1 MATVRG
7 LRLLASSRPSSSS
20 IIRGNLQAVVHHR
33 RRRRLLSAS
42 TTTEDGGAG
51 DPALHSGEAPSE
63 EYTDRPPRFSAA
75 EDATTT
81 ATGGGYAS
89 KRQPS
94 PSSSEPSKERVPPFA
109 PSSGN
114 KLGSHQG
121 LADAA
126 SGSSF
131 TQKRHSS
138 SSETAA
144 AAGRDAW
151 EAATPGGEESAR
163 RKVREEDREYY
174 RTHKP
179 SPLAELEFADTRKP
193 VTQAT
198 DSGAQDRF
206 DADVTGA
213 ATVEDTADDSLA
225 RAEAMFRDAASRGNP
240 EWPHSRVLAE
250 MLARRNSQ
258 EHDAP
263 WSS

>member
-1 MATVRG
+1 MATARA
-7 LRLLASSRPSSSS
+7 LRLVTSSPSSST
-20 IIRGNLQAVVHHR
+20 IIRGNLEAVVHR
-33 RRRRLLSAS
+33 RRSLLSAS
-42 TTTEDGGAG
+42 TTTEAGGAG
-51 DPALHSGEAPSE
+51 DPALHSGDAPSE

-75 EDATTT
+75 T
-81 ATGGGYAS
+81 ATGGGHAS

-94 PSSSEPSKERVPPFA
+94 PSSEPSKERVPPFA
-109 PSSGN
+109 PSGN
-114 KLGSHQG
+114 KLGSHQE

-126 SGSSF
+126 ADSTFTQRRRFSSSF
-131 TQKRHSS
+131 TQKRQFSS
-138 SSETAA
+138 
-144 AAGRDAW
+144 R
-151 EAATPGGEESAR
+151 EAATPGGEEAAA

-198 DSGAQDRF
+198 DGGAADRL
-206 DADVTGA
+206 DAYVSSATP

-240 EWPHSRVLAE
+240 DWPHSR
-250 MLARRNSQ
+250 

-263 WSS
+263 P